1 MPAGGVGSAALDEP
15 LCPACAWLR
24 ALRGLC
30 RLRFAFRVKARS
42 PRLCASGRTGSLSL
56 RVGNYSADLCCAGRK
71 NRTGRGL
78 RRGRLFPSAKY
89 FAFPFR
95 ARPSAS
101 VFFLS
106 CESWENSASF
116 RACDAESGSGG
127 VPAPGPVPRV
137 LARRCPRAGAAAVG
151 AWAPLCGTAP
161 GGAWSRARGIG
172 PASGA
177 GAEERKPSVG
187 L

>member
-30 RLRFAFRVKARS
+30 RLRFAFRLKARS
-42 PRLCASGRTGSLSL
+42 PRLHASGRASSLSP
-56 RVGNYSADLCCAGRK
+56 RVGNDCAGRK
-71 NRTGRGL
+71 NRRGRGL
-78 RRGRLFPSAKY
+78 RRGCLFPWAKN
-89 FAFPFR
+89 FALPFR

-106 CESWENSASF
+106 CKSRENSASF
-116 RACDAESGSGG
+116 RACDAEPGSGG

-137 LARRCPRAGAAAVG
+137 SARRCPHAGAAAVG
-151 AWAPLCGTAP
+151 AWAPLCGAAP
-161 GGAWSRARGIG
+161 GGAWSCTRGIG
-172 PASGA
+172 PASAA
-177 GAEERKPSVG
+177 GGDERKPSVG